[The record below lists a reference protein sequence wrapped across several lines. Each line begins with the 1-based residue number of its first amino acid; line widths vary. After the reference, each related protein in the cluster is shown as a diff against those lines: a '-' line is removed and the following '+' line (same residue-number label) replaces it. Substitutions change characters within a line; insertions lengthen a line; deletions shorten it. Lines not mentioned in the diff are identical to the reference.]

1 MRTFQHDRMMEVCL
15 TRQAPVIFV
24 VVVVVVVVV
33 DMMSPSDSTYMVG
46 WEKARSTTV
55 KRRESPTS
63 FW

>member
-15 TRQAPVIFV
+15 TRQAPVIV

-33 DMMSPSDSTYMVG
+33 DLMSLSDSTYMVG